1 MSQVQYEEMRPDAI
15 KAARQKC
22 AAAYLPMGILEW
34 HGKHLPVG
42 NDTLKAHKM
51 AIHFAREIGGLAMPP
66 IWWGDHRAAIA
77 EVVFGPDKFTN
88 LERDHRPEIAKAYG
102 LDLDRFYEDAERAEA
117 DGGWALF
124 EGVLRNSYFE
134 LYTLGF
140 DVIVTISGHY
150 PLRTP
155 ADTAAEAFNSLGK
168 AKIISITGFELAE
181 GYDGDHAAKWE
192 TSMLMNLRPELV
204 EMSALGDDM
213 EMQPTGVMGEDPRI
227 AASKEYGK
235 AGLDAITDTLR
246 GQVLEALEGGG

>member
-1 MSQVQYEEMRPDAI
+1 MSSVQYEEMRPDEI
-15 KAARQKC
+15 RKARENC

-51 AIHFAREIGGLAMPP
+51 AIHFAKEIGGLAMPP

-88 LERDHRPEIAKAYG
+88 LDRDHRPEIAEAYG
-102 LDLDRFYEDAERAEA
+102 LDLDRFYEDAERAEN
-117 DGGWALF
+117 DGSWDLF
-124 EGVLRNSYFE
+124 DGVLRNSYFE

-140 DVIVTISGHY
+140 DVVVTISGHY

-155 ADTAAEAFNSLGK
+155 ADSAAEAFNALDK
-168 AKIISITGFELAE
+168 LRVISITGFELAE

-204 EMSALGDDM
+204 DMSKLDDDLTR
-213 EMQPTGVMGEDPRI
+213 QPTGVMGEDPRTS
-227 AASKEYGK
+227 ASPEYGK
-235 AGLDAITDTLR
+235 AGLDAITATLR
-246 GQVLEALEGGG
+246 GQVKEALGAG